1 MQKTESNSLPDIFF
15 FLYRGC
21 RPSNPEG
28 QLVSSKNL
36 FVTLNRIIV
45 AETLF
50 PWQRTKM
57 KKSSGSVGRRH
68 VNYEEFNSPLESPH
82 TPPSSSPSPS
92 APIPPHPLLAFSLPF
107 PSCGILGIRGRYRRN
122 HDRIVIKSPLSSGR
136 HEIIPLDF
144 RRSTSSTVPKLGI
157 SRERSHPA
165 TSPPLYIACV
175 GRIQGRPRELEHV
188 TRTSDKRCKLAII
201 IRGRF
206 FTCLLK
212 RKLVLIILEML
223 ITHRN
228 FSYGFTIVIQRCN
241 KSTEVAL
248 IDFRRYLLNE
258 IRRVLIAIDKVI
270 YQSVCQE
277 RINI

>member
-1 MQKTESNSLPDIFF
+1 MLKSRRRGIKEFLWIREKQNCKIIRISMQKTESNSLPDIFF

-36 FVTLNRIIV
+36 FVTLNRLQFYSKYITFCIDIVRHLDIYLFILERWWKSLLMQRIIV

-122 HDRIVIKSPLSSGR
+122 HDRIVR
-136 HEIIPLDF
+136 HLW
-144 RRSTSSTVPKLGI
+144 S
-157 SRERSHPA
+157 
-165 TSPPLYIACV
+165 
-175 GRIQGRPRELEHV
+175 V
-188 TRTSDKRCKLAII
+188 TP
-201 IRGRF
+201 
-206 FTCLLK
+206 
-212 RKLVLIILEML
+212 
-223 ITHRN
+223 N
-228 FSYGFTIVIQRCN
+228 F
-241 KSTEVAL
+241 
-248 IDFRRYLLNE
+248 
-258 IRRVLIAIDKVI
+258 
-270 YQSVCQE
+270 
-277 RINI
+277 